1 MMGKKGL
8 EVKTSNTPNRDDCP
22 KAMVTVPPY
31 SAEILFGCIR
41 TPESGVPESQ
51 MVDPHARL
59 GFELTQPAVIMLK
72 RKQNSQKAG
81 KKRKFEAKNE
91 KILKK
96 EKLEQQSRVKT
107 EEEQRQVRLEKI
119 VFGGASDVLD
129 NIDHFENVRELAQM
143 RIGSAETEDSG
154 VEGGDSDP
162 ESNTNMPS
170 DNTPEYSGLQPAWQD
185 DDDAG
190 ISVKEAFALQER
202 KQHEKSA
209 ENYIKS
215 RKNRFESMMGTPKWA
230 TLNRKEQNSD
240 SEDDSGDEFL
250 QHCGNF
256 LSKKTTVLH
265 KGVIELKRLRDLNM
279 ETYTEGPLIKSIQ
292 FHPGSTVGLVA
303 GVSGVA
309 SLFQVDGYNNTKLQS
324 VQFER
329 FPIHCARFTNDG
341 CQFLVGSQHHRH
353 FFCYDMMADKS
364 LRIIN
369 SPAAEITHMKN
380 FEMSPDGRVMV
391 VCGRYGNIHILT
403 ARTREHIGTLKMNGE
418 VTSVTFNADGS
429 RMYSH
434 GDSGEVYIWDMS
446 ARACVHRFLDDGCI
460 VGSSLAFSPN
470 SQFLACG
477 SLSGIVN
484 VYDARN
490 LTTSNAP
497 SPLKILLNLTTPV
510 TSLKFNAASE
520 ILAMASNDKDNAIK
534 LVHFPSMT
542 VFNNFPS
549 AQTPLFRPQ
558 CLDFSLNSGYFT
570 LGNGKGAAL
579 LFSDYYSLYVAQDD
593 PLASCSA
600 TTVVCRWHRTIHL
613 ALVQRLL

>member
-1 MMGKKGL
+1 MNNTNNNHLRSSDNLHATRVCAYQHRFCVNLKAESVGDAIVGSYFLPYNLYPYKYCLFLDMALPGL
-8 EVKTSNTPNRDDCP
+8 LED
-22 KAMVTVPPY
+22 VP
-31 SAEILFGCIR
+31 LL
-41 TPESGVPESQ
+41 V
-51 MVDPHARL
+51 
-59 GFELTQPAVIMLK
+59 
-72 RKQNSQKAG
+72 
-81 KKRKFEAKNE
+81 
-91 KILKK
+91 
-96 EKLEQQSRVKT
+96 QQS
-107 EEEQRQVRLEKI
+107 I
-119 VFGGASDVLD
+119 C
-129 NIDHFENVRELAQM
+129 
-143 RIGSAETEDSG
+143 
-154 VEGGDSDP
+154 
-162 ESNTNMPS
+162 
-170 DNTPEYSGLQPAWQD
+170 
-185 DDDAG
+185 
-190 ISVKEAFALQER
+190 VKEAFALQDR

-279 ETYTEGPLIKSIQ
+279 ETYTEGPIIKSIQ

-341 CQFLVGSQHHRH
+341 CQFLVGSMHHRH

-418 VTSVTFNADGS
+418 IRVTLNADGKIRVTFNADGKI
-429 RMYSH
+429 RVTLNAD
-434 GDSGEVYIWDMS
+434 GKIRVTLNADGKIRVTLNADGKIRVTFNADGRIRVTFNTDDSGEVYIWDMS
-446 ARACVHRFLDDGCI
+446 ARACVHRFLDDGCV

-477 SLSGIVN
+477 SRSGVVN
-484 VYDARN
+484 VYDARS
-490 LTTSNAP
+490 LTASNAP
-497 SPLKILLNLTTPV
+497 SPLKILLNLTTPA

-520 ILAMASNDKDNAIK
+520 ILAMASSDKDNAIK

-549 AQTPLFRPQ
+549 AQSTFFRPQ

-570 LGNGKGAAL
+570 LGNRKGAAL
-579 LFSDYYSLYVAQDD
+579 LF
-593 PLASCSA
+593 
-600 TTVVCRWHRTIHL
+600 R
-613 ALVQRLL
+613 

>member
-1 MMGKKGL
+1 MELVQFGL
-8 EVKTSNTPNRDDCP
+8 KNWKYFTLSEVKTSNTPNRDDCP
-22 KAMVTVPPY
+22 KAMVTVAPY
-31 SAEILFGCIR
+31 WAEILFGRIR

-107 EEEQRQVRLEKI
+107 EEEQR
-119 VFGGASDVLD
+119 
-129 NIDHFENVRELAQM
+129 
-143 RIGSAETEDSG
+143 
-154 VEGGDSDP
+154 
-162 ESNTNMPS
+162 
-170 DNTPEYSGLQPAWQD
+170 
-185 DDDAG
+185 
-190 ISVKEAFALQER
+190 
-202 KQHEKSA
+202 
-209 ENYIKS
+209 
-215 RKNRFESMMGTPKWA
+215 
-230 TLNRKEQNSD
+230 
-240 SEDDSGDEFL
+240 

-369 SPAAEITHMKN
+369 SPAAEITHMK
-380 FEMSPDGRVMV
+380 
-391 VCGRYGNIHILT
+391 
-403 ARTREHIGTLKMNGE
+403 
-418 VTSVTFNADGS
+418 
-429 RMYSH
+429 
-434 GDSGEVYIWDMS
+434 VYTWDMS

-579 LFSDYYSLYVAQDD
+579 LF
-593 PLASCSA
+593 
-600 TTVVCRWHRTIHL
+600 RWHRTIHL
-613 ALVQRLL
+613 PLVQ

>member
-1 MMGKKGL
+1 MFWENTRAHTESSVVDSWFHSVAACVALAEVGPDPPLLDKEIVACQPLTHPKLNSMSASLTTIGL
-8 EVKTSNTPNRDDCP
+8 
-22 KAMVTVPPY
+22 
-31 SAEILFGCIR
+31 
-41 TPESGVPESQ
+41 
-51 MVDPHARL
+51 
-59 GFELTQPAVIMLK
+59 ELTQPAVIMLK
-72 RKQNSQKAG
+72 RKQSSQKAG
-81 KKRKFEAKNE
+81 KKRKFEVKNE
-91 KILKK
+91 KTLRK
-96 EKLEQQSRVKT
+96 EKVEQQSRMKT
-107 EEEQRQVRLEKI
+107 EEEQRQSLLLEKI

-162 ESNTNMPS
+162 ESNINMPS
-170 DNTPEYSGLQPAWQD
+170 DNTPEYSGLQPAWHD

-190 ISVKEAFALQER
+190 I
-202 KQHEKSA
+202 
-209 ENYIKS
+209 
-215 RKNRFESMMGTPKWA
+215 RFESMMGTPKWA

-265 KGVIELKRLRDLNM
+265 KGVVELKRLRDLNM
-279 ETYTEGPLIKSIQ
+279 ETYTEGPQIKSVQ

-341 CQFLVGSQHHRH
+341 SQFLVGSLHHRH

-391 VCGRYGNIHILT
+391 VCGRYGNIHVLT

-434 GDSGEVYIWDMS
+434 GDSGEVYIWDMP

-477 SLSGIVN
+477 SRSGVVN
-484 VYDARN
+484 VYDARS
-490 LTTSNAP
+490 LATSNAP
-497 SPLKILLNLTTPV
+497 IPLKILLNLTTPV

-549 AQTPLFRPQ
+549 AQTLFRPQ

-579 LFSDYYSLYVAQDD
+579 LFRSDDSVTRQHELCTSVYHLSGGEGWFTGRVWKNRQREREKVDKQEKE
-593 PLASCSA
+593 
-600 TTVVCRWHRTIHL
+600 RT
-613 ALVQRLL
+613 